1 MTATCAPASTSDRDQ
16 EATVTAP
23 DPTIA
28 TVRVLTGATTA
39 DIDDPGIAAL
49 LAEEGGVAKLAAADV
64 LELMAGTLMTVDS
77 DDMKL
82 DGSKRAATL
91 MARAKALR
99 DQYYEHGG
107 DFYFDSAPLGPNPYL
122 HLGPGYTDFQWG
134 YTADE
139 VI

>member
-1 MTATCAPASTSDRDQ
+1 M
-16 EATVTAP
+16 VTAP
-23 DPTIA
+23 DPNIA
-28 TVRVLTGATTA
+28 TVRVLSGATTD
-39 DIDDPGIAAL
+39 DIDDSGIAAL

-64 LELMAGTLMTVDS
+64 LELMAGTLMDFQS
-77 DDMKL
+77 DDATL
-82 DGSKRAATL
+82 QGSKRAATL

-99 DQYYEHGG
+99 DQHYEHGG
-107 DFYFDSAPLGPNPYL
+107 GFYFDSTPLGLDPCL